1 MKMLRTKDSF
11 YLPNLFHVL
20 IVKIK
25 KKKDQEI
32 AEGVYL
38 DT

>member
-1 MKMLRTKDSF
+1 MLRTKDSF
-11 YLPNLFHVL
+11 YLPNLFYVL

-32 AEGVYL
+32 AEGVYF